1 MSALLLAITGWE
13 PDAWL
18 ERFAALANGRE
29 VRLWPETGDPADID
43 YACVWKQPAGLLATL
58 PKLKAVFSLGAGVD
72 HLLSDPTLP
81 DVPIVRIVDPDLTG
95 RMTGYVALHV
105 LLHQRKMKL
114 YETQRRER
122 VWRDLY
128 ELPTGDVRVGIMG
141 MGVLG
146 TAAAKVLRQ
155 LGFQVAGFS
164 RSPKT
169 IGGIKIFSG
178 EAGIN
183 AFLGQSDIL
192 VGLLPLTA
200 ETRGILRYD
209 LFRRLAR
216 DGALGGPV
224 LINAGRGGL
233 QVEAD
238 ILRALDDG
246 TLIGASLDVFEH
258 EPLPEASP
266 FWDHPK
272 VYTTPHN
279 AASSDPKLLTKNVM
293 NQIERFERG
302 LALQHVVDRK
312 RGY

>member
-1 MSALLLAITGWE
+1 MPALLLAISGWE

-18 ERFAALANGRE
+18 ERFRAEAKGRE
-29 VRLWPETGDPADID
+29 VRLWPEVGDTAEID

-72 HLLSDPTLP
+72 HLLSDPALP
-81 DVPIVRIVDPDLTG
+81 EVPIVRIVDPDLTR

-105 LLHQRKMKL
+105 LLHQRRMKL
-114 YETQRRER
+114 YERER
-122 VWRDLY
+122 GARKWLDHY
-128 ELPTGDVRVGIMG
+128 EAAPDQLRVGILG
-141 MGVLG
+141 AGVLG
-146 TAAAKVLRQ
+146 MAAVAVLHQ

-169 IGGIKIFSG
+169 IPGIEIFSG
-178 EAGIN
+178 EAGMN
-183 AFLGQSDIL
+183 AFLGRSDIL
-192 VGLLPLTA
+192 VCLLPLTA

-216 DGALGGPV
+216 GGALGGPV

-233 QVEAD
+233 QIEAD

-258 EPLPEASP
+258 EPLPQTSP

-302 LALQHVVDRK
+302 LALEHVVDR
-312 RGY
+312 RLGY

>member
-18 ERFAALANGRE
+18 ARFRVEAKGRE
-29 VRLWPETGDPADID
+29 VRLWPETGNPAEIE

-81 DVPIVRIVDPDLTG
+81 GVPVVRIVDSDLTR

-114 YETQRRER
+114 YEAERRER

-128 ELPTGDVRVGIMG
+128 EAPAEAVRVGIMG

-146 TAAAKVLRQ
+146 AAAMPVLRQ

-169 IGGIKIFSG
+169 IAGIETFSG
-178 EAGIN
+178 N
-183 AFLGQSDIL
+183 AEMNTFLGQSDIL
-192 VGLLPLTA
+192 VCLLPLTA
-200 ETRGILRYD
+200 ETRGMLCYD
-209 LFRRLAR
+209 LFQRLAQN
-216 DGALGGPV
+216 GVLGGPV

-258 EPLPEASP
+258 EPLPETSP

-272 VYTTPHN
+272 IYVTPHN
-279 AASSDPKLLTKNVM
+279 AASSDPKALTKNVM
-293 NQIERFERG
+293 AQIERFEQG
-302 LALQHVVDRK
+302 LALEHVVDRK
-312 RGY
+312 LGY

>member
-1 MSALLLAITGWE
+1 MAALLLAITGWE

-18 ERFAALANGRE
+18 ERFRAEAKGRE
-29 VRLWPETGDPADID
+29 VRLWPEIGDPAKIE

-58 PKLKAVFSLGAGVD
+58 PKLKAIFSLGAGVD
-72 HLLSDPTLP
+72 HLLSDSTLP
-81 DVPIVRIVDPDLTG
+81 NVPIVRIVDPDLTR
-95 RMTGYVALHV
+95 RMTGYVALNA
-105 LLHQRKMKL
+105 LLHQRKIKR
-114 YETQRRER
+114 YETQQRER

-128 ELPTGDVRVGIMG
+128 EAPAESVRVGIMG

-146 TAAAKVLRQ
+146 AAAAEVLRQ

-169 IGGIKIFSG
+169 IAGTETFSG
-178 EAGIN
+178 NAEMN

-192 VGLLPLTA
+192 VCLLPLTA
-200 ETRGILRYD
+200 ETRGMLCHD
-209 LFRRLAR
+209 LFRRLAQN
-216 DGALGGPV
+216 GVLGGPV

-258 EPLPEASP
+258 EPLPETSP

-272 VYTTPHN
+272 IYVTPHN
-279 AASSDPKLLTKNVM
+279 AASSDPKALTKNVM
-293 NQIERFERG
+293 AQIKRFEQG
-302 LALQHVVDRK
+302 LALEHVVDRK
-312 RGY
+312 LGY

>member
-1 MSALLLAITGWE
+1 MPALLLAITGWE

-18 ERFAALANGRE
+18 ERFRAEAKGRE
-29 VRLWPETGDPADID
+29 VRLWPEIGDPAKIE

-58 PKLKAVFSLGAGVD
+58 PKLKAIFSLGAGVD
-72 HLLSDPTLP
+72 HLLSDSTLP
-81 DVPIVRIVDPDLTG
+81 NVPIVRIVDPDLTC
-95 RMTGYVALHV
+95 RMTGYVALNA
-105 LLHQRKMKL
+105 LLHQRKMKR
-114 YETQRRER
+114 YETQQRER

-128 ELPTGDVRVGIMG
+128 EAPAESVRVGIMG

-146 TAAAKVLRQ
+146 AAAAEVLRQ

-164 RSPKT
+164 RSSKT
-169 IGGIKIFSG
+169 IAGIEAFSG
-178 EAGIN
+178 NAEMN

-192 VGLLPLTA
+192 VCLLPLTA
-200 ETRGILRYD
+200 ETRGMLCYD
-209 LFRRLAR
+209 LFRRLAQN
-216 DGALGGPV
+216 GVLGGPV

-258 EPLPEASP
+258 EPLPETSP

-272 VYTTPHN
+272 IYVTPHN
-279 AASSDPKLLTKNVM
+279 AASSDPKALTKNVM
-293 NQIERFERG
+293 AQIERFEQG
-302 LALQHVVDRK
+302 LALEHVVDRK
-312 RGY
+312 LGY

>member
-1 MSALLLAITGWE
+1 MPALLLAITGWE
-13 PDAWL
+13 PNAWL
-18 ERFAALANGRE
+18 ERFRAEAKGRE
-29 VRLWPETGDPADID
+29 VRLWPEIGDPAKIE

-58 PKLKAVFSLGAGVD
+58 PKLKAIFSLGAGVD
-72 HLLSDPTLP
+72 HLLSDSTLP
-81 DVPIVRIVDPDLTG
+81 NVPIVRIVDPDLTR
-95 RMTGYVALHV
+95 RMTGYVALNA
-105 LLHQRKMKL
+105 LLHQRKMKR
-114 YETQRRER
+114 YETQQRER

-128 ELPTGDVRVGIMG
+128 EAPAESVRVGIMG

-146 TAAAKVLRQ
+146 AAAAEVLRQ

-169 IGGIKIFSG
+169 IAGIETFSG
-178 EAGIN
+178 NAEMN

-192 VGLLPLTA
+192 VCLLPLTA
-200 ETRGILRYD
+200 ETRGMLCYD
-209 LFRRLAR
+209 LFRRLAQN
-216 DGALGGPV
+216 GVLGGPV

-258 EPLPEASP
+258 EPLPETSP

-272 VYTTPHN
+272 IYVTPHN
-279 AASSDPKLLTKNVM
+279 AASSDPKALTKNVM
-293 NQIERFERG
+293 AQIERFEQG
-302 LALQHVVDRK
+302 LALEHVVDRK
-312 RGY
+312 LSY

>member
-1 MSALLLAITGWE
+1 MPALLLAITGWE
-13 PDAWL
+13 PNAWL
-18 ERFAALANGRE
+18 ERFRAEAKGRE
-29 VRLWPETGDPADID
+29 VRLWPEIGDPAKIE

-58 PKLKAVFSLGAGVD
+58 PKLKAIFSLGAGVD
-72 HLLSDPTLP
+72 HLLSDSTLP
-81 DVPIVRIVDPDLTG
+81 NVPIVRIVDPDLTR
-95 RMTGYVALHV
+95 RMTGYVALNA
-105 LLHQRKMKL
+105 LLHQRKMKR
-114 YETQRRER
+114 YETQQRER

-128 ELPTGDVRVGIMG
+128 EAPAESVRVGIMG

-146 TAAAKVLRQ
+146 AAAAEVLRR

-169 IGGIKIFSG
+169 IAGIETFSG
-178 EAGIN
+178 NAEMN

-192 VGLLPLTA
+192 VCLLPLTA
-200 ETRGILRYD
+200 ETRGMLCYD
-209 LFRRLAR
+209 LFRRLAQN
-216 DGALGGPV
+216 GVLGGPV

-258 EPLPEASP
+258 EPLPETSP

-272 VYTTPHN
+272 IYVTPHN
-279 AASSDPKLLTKNVM
+279 AASSDPKALTKNVM
-293 NQIERFERG
+293 AQIERFEQG
-302 LALQHVVDRK
+302 LALEHVVDRK
-312 RGY
+312 LSY

>member
-1 MSALLLAITGWE
+1 MPALLLAITGWE
-13 PDAWL
+13 PNAWL
-18 ERFAALANGRE
+18 ERFRAEAKGRE
-29 VRLWPETGDPADID
+29 VRLWPEIGDPAKIE

-58 PKLKAVFSLGAGVD
+58 PKLKAIFSLGAGVD
-72 HLLSDPTLP
+72 HLLSDFTLP
-81 DVPIVRIVDPDLTG
+81 NVPIVRIVDPDLTR
-95 RMTGYVALHV
+95 RMTGYVALNA
-105 LLHQRKMKL
+105 LLHQRKMKR
-114 YETQRRER
+114 YETQQRER

-128 ELPTGDVRVGIMG
+128 EAPAESVRVGIMG

-146 TAAAKVLRQ
+146 AAAAEVLRQ

-169 IGGIKIFSG
+169 IAGIETFSG
-178 EAGIN
+178 NAEMN

-192 VGLLPLTA
+192 VCLLPLTA
-200 ETRGILRYD
+200 ETRGMLCYD
-209 LFRRLAR
+209 LFRRLAQN
-216 DGALGGPV
+216 GVLGGPV

-258 EPLPEASP
+258 EPLPETSP

-272 VYTTPHN
+272 IYVTPHN
-279 AASSDPKLLTKNVM
+279 AASSDPKALTKNVM
-293 NQIERFERG
+293 AQIERFEQG
-302 LALQHVVDRK
+302 LALEHVVDRK
-312 RGY
+312 LSY